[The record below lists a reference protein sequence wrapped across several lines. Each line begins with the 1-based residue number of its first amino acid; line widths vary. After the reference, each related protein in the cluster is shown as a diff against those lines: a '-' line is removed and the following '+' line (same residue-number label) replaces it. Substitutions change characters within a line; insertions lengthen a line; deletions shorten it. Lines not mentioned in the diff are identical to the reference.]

1 MFVLKPLGQRSISLL
16 WAGQVLAATGSEFYM
31 VAVVWIAAD
40 FIGSNAGYVSALQ
53 SGALLFGSLFGGVL
67 TDRWRHSTTMIAS
80 DLLRAALLL
89 MLSLAGLLH
98 LMSLPLLM
106 VLAGCIAL
114 LTSAFDPSLQAT
126 LPTIATDPEVR
137 HATNGLFDAT
147 RRMARILGPSL
158 IALVNGFL
166 PKSQF
171 FSVTAATFLLSA
183 LAVWMAVARLPA
195 APRRRDFSGMA
206 AVVDGVLGGWRVA
219 RSHVA
224 ILYGLFTNLMGN
236 VAWAMGILLGMI
248 LHLRETSADPLTDY
262 SLMMT
267 AYGVGNVTTNL
278 ILSSIKPRRPVVWI
292 IAAKLIFGAG
302 VFLLPLMHDR
312 IWLMTVACFAAI
324 NGPFENLAMLH
335 LMQTRSE
342 PHRLAQV
349 YRLLMC
355 AIFTGLLVAYLM
367 SPSLFAWFGIGPSI
381 MGSGAAV
388 FISGLIGIGLLA
400 WKQAHPTG
408 AKAF

>member
-1 MFVLKPLGQRSISLL
+1 MFVLRPLAHRPISLL

-53 SGALLFGSLFGGVL
+53 SCTLLFGSLFGGIV
-67 TDRWRHSTTMIAS
+67 TDRWRHSTTMISS
-80 DLLRAALLL
+80 DLSRAALLL
-89 MLSLAGLLH
+89 VLSLAGALH
-98 LMSLPLLM
+98 FMSLPLL
-106 VLAGCIAL
+106 VVVAGCIAL
-114 LTSAFDPSLQAT
+114 LTAGFDPSLQAT
-126 LPTIATDPEVR
+126 LPTIATEPDIR

-147 RRMARILGPSL
+147 RRMARILGPSM
-158 IALVNGFL
+158 IAVVNGFL

-183 LAVWMAVARLPA
+183 LAVRLAVGGVPT
-195 APRRRDFSGMA
+195 APHRREFSGMA
-206 AVVDGVLGGWRVA
+206 AVVDGVLGGWRMA
-219 RSHVA
+219 RGHAA

-236 VAWAMGILLGMI
+236 IAWAMGILLGMI

-267 AYGVGNVTTNL
+267 AYGVGNLTTNL
-278 ILSSIKPRRPVVWI
+278 ILSSVRPKRPEIWI
-292 IAAKLIFGAG
+292 ITAKLIFGSG

-312 IWLMTVACFAAI
+312 LWLMVVACLAAI

-335 LMQTRSE
+335 LMQTRCE
-342 PHRLAQV
+342 PHRLAQI

-355 AIFTGLLVAYLM
+355 AIFLGLSLAYLI
-367 SPSLFAWFGIGPSI
+367 SPTVFAWFGIAPSI
-381 MGSGAAV
+381 MGAGAATV
-388 FISGLIGIGLLA
+388 MSGLLGVGLLL
-400 WKQAHPTG
+400 WKQHRLGHMKPA
-408 AKAF
+408 